1 MAEAMNARALFAY
14 FVIIVVGAVWA
25 MPLYAMVV
33 GSLKSLSEVMST
45 SVLTP
50 PTAIDVSS
58 LISAAEHLAAP
69 LLNTAIVVIPVALAA
84 TFVGAMGAYA
94 LLRLVGSLRDGLIT
108 AIAIATYLPYQV
120 ALVPLVDFVKSLG
133 LYNTL
138 PGLALAFFVFFVPF
152 ATLMMYIFMTALPKQ
167 VVEAAEIDGASEL
180 ALFRRVVLPL
190 TGPGF
195 VSTAIFLTIQGWN
208 NLFIPL
214 VLTRGYTKHVMLTLF
229 SFTGQ
234 TGNVYNQMYA
244 AALIASLPPLLVFVA
259 LGRYFIRGLLALGT
273 GGKA

>member
-1 MAEAMNARALFAY
+1 MNARALFAY
-14 FVIIVVGAVWA
+14 LVIIVVGAVWA
-25 MPLYAMVV
+25 VPLYAMVV
-33 GSLKSLSEVMST
+33 GSLKNLSEVMST
-45 SVLTP
+45 SVLAP
-50 PTAIDVSS
+50 PTVIDLSS
-58 LISAAEHLAAP
+58 IASAAGHLAVP
-69 LLNTAIVVIPVALAA
+69 LLNTAIVVIPVALTAA
-84 TFVGAMGAYA
+84 FVGAMGAYA
-94 LLRLVGSLRDGLIT
+94 LLRLVGSLRDGLVT

-138 PGLALAFFVFFVPF
+138 LGLALAFLVFFVPF

-167 VVEAAEIDGASEL
+167 VVEAAEIDGASEFT
-180 ALFRRVVLPL
+180 LFRRVVLPL
-190 TGPGF
+190 MGPGF

>member
-1 MAEAMNARALFAY
+1 MKARVVASYLIIIAM
-14 FVIIVVGAVWA
+14 GAVWA
-25 MPLYAMVV
+25 IPLYAMVV
-33 GSLKSLSEVMST
+33 GSLKNLSEVMTS
-45 SVLTP
+45 SVLSP
-50 PTAIDVSS
+50 PTAIDPSS
-58 LISAAEHLAAP
+58 LASAASRLAVP

-84 TFVGAMGAYA
+84 AFVGAMGAYA
-94 LLRLVGSLRDGLIT
+94 LMRLAGSIRDGLIT
-108 AIAIATYLPYQV
+108 GIAVATYLPYQV
-120 ALVPLVDFVKSLG
+120 ALVPLVDFMKTLG

-138 PGLALAFFVFFVPF
+138 PGLALAFSIFYIPF
-152 ATLMMYIFMTALPKQ
+152 ATLMMFIFMTALPRQ
-167 VVEAAEIDGASEL
+167 VVEAAEIDGASDFT
-180 ALFRRVVLPL
+180 LFRSVVLPL
-190 TGPGF
+190 MGPGY

-214 VLTRGYTKHVMLTLF
+214 VLTRGYGKHVMLTLF

>member
-1 MAEAMNARALFAY
+1 MRVQTAVAY
-14 FVIIVVGAVWA
+14 AVIIVVGVLWA
-25 MPLYAMVV
+25 LPLYAMVV
-33 GSLKSLSEVMST
+33 GSLKNLSEVMSS
-45 SVLTP
+45 SVLSP
-50 PTAIDVSS
+50 PTSIDISS
-58 LISAAEHLAAP
+58 LVSASELLAVP
-69 LLNTAIVVIPVALAA
+69 LANTAVVVIPVALIS
-84 TFVGAMGAYA
+84 TLVGAMGAYA
-94 LLRLVGSLRDGLIT
+94 LLRLVGALRGGLVI
-108 AIAIATYLPYQV
+108 AIAVATYLPYQV
-120 ALVPLVDFVKSLG
+120 TLVPLVDFMRSIG

-138 PGLALAFFVFFVPF
+138 WGLALAFSIFYIPF
-152 ATLMMYIFMTALPKQ
+152 ATLMMYIFMTALPRQ
-167 VVEAAEIDGASEL
+167 VVEAAEIDGASEFT
-180 ALFRRVVLPL
+180 LFRRVVLPL
-190 TGPGF
+190 MGPGY

-244 AALIASLPPLLVFVA
+244 AALVASLPPLLVFVA